1 MRHRRPTSSEVRESW
16 PFGFPARPWQTFG
29 QCMRKIL
36 AAPFIFAAAATA
48 ILALVAPRSPWRVT
62 GESREGERRPAASL
76 KSEEPVRIQIG
87 GEPSTLDPAKVID
100 QFGFSI
106 LRNLVLGL
114 TKLDRDGKLQDG
126 LAVSHAVDKT
136 GLIYRFKLRPDARWS
151 DGKPVTADDFVTGLR
166 YALSPKTASPNTPYY
181 FKIKNAR
188 QVFSGKLAAD
198 KLGVRREGDEL
209 VIELEQPDPGLLRAL
224 SLPAAGPLRQDF
236 LDKNKGEWNE
246 KAPTTGDYTIAVYHP
261 ASEIRLAPNPHRR
274 RPGQRPILYRI
285 LQEEVTAMN
294 LFEAGRLDIITTITP
309 TEIDRLRKKDL
320 IRTVPS
326 TTVFYFSFNHASA
339 PFNDIDW
346 RRAIA
351 GSIDR
356 EGLTKLLNGIYLPQT
371 SYVPKPLE
379 GALGYHPLEF
389 KEAAAKVRASPK
401 KPRVRLAYGA
411 SALTKIVG
419 EKVQSDLK
427 KKLGLEVTLEPME
440 LKTLLARLKSDPPEM
455 YFLGMSGMY
464 DDPLNHL
471 EAFSNVVEP
480 NFSRYGSDEYEKLME
495 GVRGTAQGPE
505 RDRIA
510 RAANQLLVEKDIALV
525 PAVLRLQV
533 FAVNREL
540 AGFHASPYQVIQLN
554 ELR

>member
-1 MRHRRPTSSEVRESW
+1 MS
-16 PFGFPARPWQTFG
+16 G
-29 QCMRKIL
+29 
-36 AAPFIFAAAATA
+36 
-48 ILALVAPRSPWRVT
+48 
-62 GESREGERRPAASL
+62 EGERGPASVAAD
-76 KSEEPVRIQIG
+76 EPVRIQIG

-106 LRNLVLGL
+106 LRNLILGL

-126 LAVSHAVDKT
+126 IAVSHTVDKT
-136 GLIYRFKLRPDARWS
+136 GLIYKFKLDPKARWS

-188 QVFSGKLAAD
+188 KVFAGQLAAD
-198 KLGVRREGDEL
+198 KLGVRREGDEF

-224 SLPAAGPLRQDF
+224 SLPAAGPMRQDF
-236 LDKNKGEWNE
+236 LDQNKGEWNE
-246 KAPTTGDYTIAVYHP
+246 RAPTTGDYTVAVYHP
-261 ASEIRLAPNPHRR
+261 ASEMRLAPNPYRVQ
-274 RPGQRPILYRI
+274 PGQRPILYRI
-285 LQEEVTAMN
+285 LQEEITAMN
-294 LFEAGRLDIITTITP
+294 LFEAKRLDVITTITP
-309 TEIDRLRKKDL
+309 TEVDRMRKKDL

-326 TTVFYFSFNHASA
+326 TTVFYFSFNHTTA
-339 PFNDIDW
+339 PFNNIDW

-351 GSIDR
+351 SSVDR
-356 EGLTKLLNGIYLPQT
+356 EGLAKLLHGIYLPQS
-371 SYVPKPLE
+371 SYVPKPME
-379 GALGYHPLEF
+379 GALDYRPLEF
-389 KEAAAKVRASPK
+389 KEAVAKVRGIAN
-401 KPRVRLAYGA
+401 KPRVRLAYGS

-419 EKVQSDLK
+419 EKVQSDFK
-427 KKLGLEVTLEPME
+427 KLLGLEVTLEPME

-480 NFSRYGSDEYEKLME
+480 NFSRYKSDEYEKLME

-505 RDRIA
+505 RDRLA
-510 RAANQLLVEKDIALV
+510 RAANQLLVEKDVALV

-533 FAVNREL
+533 FAVNKEL
-540 AGFHASPYQVIQLN
+540 AGFHASPYQVIQLSD
-554 ELR
+554 LRK